1 MDVYLIPLDNKG
13 AAAPLFLS
21 SPLPAITM
29 ASLPKPKDYQVNAKL
44 LLPLLCSLLWV
55 SQAGAATRY
64 ISDDVYAFLHAGPSN
79 QYRIIGSI
87 NSGEAVEFLGRNND
101 TEYVQIKDIDG
112 RTGWIDG
119 RFLQT
124 EESFRSRLP
133 ALEKA
138 LSDARDQL
146 DTLDERHAQDVAD
159 KVNLIERQQQELATL
174 KARLNEL
181 NSSHQRLSSEN
192 ERLTSLMDNKEHQMR
207 LDWLVHGGLVAG
219 VGALLGFV
227 LPMIPLRRRR
237 RQDRWMN

>member
-1 MDVYLIPLDNKG
+1 M
-13 AAAPLFLS
+13 
-21 SPLPAITM
+21 
-29 ASLPKPKDYQVNAKL
+29 NAKL

-174 KARLNEL
+174 KVRLNEL